1 MKIEKQNEFLRHQED
16 VLEQH
21 RQLAAERQAQR
32 QAGTENQVGW
42 HPDVLKDASNIAK
55 PGVFNANEERRP
67 LPPRLQKPAI
77 QTVEQLR
84 QEVDNVGNA
93 VQDALDQFEQDNSSL
108 DAFYAEQLKA
118 DELVSRLE
126 AQLAEARAKA
136 EELRS
141 QGSPKQ
147 RLLNAV
153 CKLELAIVGTAGS
166 ILTAKLQDAALSTFH
181 CDYEHLPRETQSALR
196 IQFEGLRR
204 YRSGY
209 ATRFGKLVSQGRQF
223 SVEEVQARAQELLQ
237 ELTDLDD
244 KELS

>member
-16 VLEQH
+16 VLEQR
-21 RQLAAERQAQR
+21 RQLAAEREAQR

-42 HPDVLKDASNIAK
+42 HPEIIKSADNGAK
-55 PGVFNANEERRP
+55 PGVFNANDERIS
-67 LPPRLQKPAI
+67 LPPRLEKPPI
-77 QTVEQLR
+77 PTVEQLC

-108 DAFYAEQLKA
+108 DAFYAEQRKA

-126 AQLAEARAKA
+126 AQLAEARAQA
-136 EELRS
+136 DLLRS

-153 CKLELAIVGTAGS
+153 CRLELAVVGTAGS
-166 ILTAKLQDAALSTFH
+166 ILTAKLEEAAQSTFH
-181 CDYEHLPRETQSALR
+181 CSYAILPKETQSALR
-196 IQFEGLRR
+196 IQFERLRR
-204 YRSGY
+204 YQSSY
-209 ATRFGKLVSQGRQF
+209 ATRFGKLVSQGREF
-223 SVEEVQARAQELLQ
+223 SAEQIQGRAQELLQ

-244 KELS
+244 TELA

>member
-16 VLEQH
+16 VLEQG
-21 RQLAAERQAQR
+21 RQLAAERPAQR

-42 HPDVLKDASNIAK
+42 HPDITKDASNIAK

-67 LPPRLQKPAI
+67 LPPRLEKPPI
-77 QTVEQLR
+77 LTLELLR
-84 QEVDNVGNA
+84 QEVDNVGNSI
-93 VQDALDQFEQDNSSL
+93 QDALDQFEQDNSSL
-108 DAFYAEQLKA
+108 DAFYAEQRKA

-126 AQLAEARAKA
+126 AQMAEARAKA

-153 CKLELAIVGTAGS
+153 CKLELAVVGTAGS
-166 ILTAKLQDAALSTFH
+166 ILTAKLEEAAQSTFH
-181 CDYEHLPRETQSALR
+181 CSYAILPKETQSALR
-196 IQFEGLRR
+196 IQFERLRR
-204 YRSGY
+204 YQTGY

-223 SVEEVQARAQELLQ
+223 SAEEVQARAQELLQ

-244 KELS
+244 KELA